1 MPMIDRFIAHIESER
16 RLSALTVRN
25 YKHDI
30 TAFAEWFC
38 KRTGVKSFDATKVE
52 AEDISDYILYRLDT
66 GKIKAASMNRE
77 LSSIKSFFRY
87 LRKVGIVDIEV
98 TNRIGSLKTPHILP
112 VFVAESHIVE
122 LVENT
127 RQKSYSSIFKEQL
140 QSIIISLLYGCG
152 IRLAELCA
160 ITRCDI
166 NSNSIKISGK
176 GDKHRLIPLVPE
188 LAARIERYLNCC
200 ATNGIIIGS
209 NDKIIVGYNGKPI
222 CRTSVQRIV
231 SQVMSEAFIQGR
243 KSPHVLRH
251 TFATHLLNK
260 GVDMRQ
266 IQELMGH
273 SSLQTTQHYT
283 HNSISQLQAAYA
295 KAHPHS
301 KRKSGQKE
309 GDKVD

>member
-1 MPMIDRFIAHIESER
+1 MIDRFIAHIESER

-30 TAFAEWFC
+30 ITFAEWFS
-38 KRTGVKSFDATKVE
+38 KRTGAESFDATKVE
-52 AEDISDYILYRLDT
+52 AGDVSDYILYRLDT
-66 GKIKAASMNRE
+66 GKLQAASMNRE

-87 LRKVGIVDIEV
+87 LHKVGVVDIEV

-112 VFVAESHIVE
+112 VFVSESNIIE
-122 LVENT
+122 LIENT
-127 RQKSYSSIFKEQL
+127 RKKSYSQQFGDQL
-140 QSIIISLLYGCG
+140 QSIVISLLYGCG

-166 NSNSIKISGK
+166 NSDSIKIIGK

-188 LAARIERYLNCC
+188 LAARIERYLECC
-200 ATNGIIIGS
+200 AANGIIIGS
-209 NDKIIVGYNGKPI
+209 KDKIIRGYNGKPI

-231 SQVMSEAFIQGR
+231 SRAMSEAFIQGR

-273 SSLQTTQHYT
+273 STLQTTQHYT

-301 KRKSGQKE
+301 KQKSGQD